1 MISDR
6 LLSGA
11 CAMTKDNTSNSQ
23 QVRARTLYDVSI

>member
-11 CAMTKDNTSNSQ
+11 CAIKNVNIRSNQ
-23 QVRARTLYDVSI
+23 QESAITLYDVSI

>member
-11 CAMTKDNTSNSQ
+11 CAITNVNTSNSQ